1 MKQINAFV
9 HPHHI
14 TAVTEA
20 LRDSGMCDIT
30 SGIGCYH
37 LTVSTVQRLYT
48 SADPHQQHYSVEL
61 AEPVVAE
68 IKLELICDDGLAASL
83 QQLIIQA
90 AQPSTGWVF
99 INDIQSATKV
109 G

>member
-1 MKQINAFV
+1 M
-9 HPHHI
+9 
-14 TAVTEA
+14 
-20 LRDSGMCDIT
+20 
-30 SGIGCYH
+30 
-37 LTVSTVQRLYT
+37 QRLYT

-68 IKLELICDDGLAASL
+68 IKLELICDDGLAESL